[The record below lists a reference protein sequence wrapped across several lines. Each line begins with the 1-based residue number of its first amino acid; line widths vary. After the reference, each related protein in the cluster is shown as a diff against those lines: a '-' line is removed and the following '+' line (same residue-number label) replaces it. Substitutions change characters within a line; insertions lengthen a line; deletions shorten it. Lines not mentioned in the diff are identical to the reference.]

1 MALEDNITEKYE
13 TWSNREMVIAE
24 HLRNLYNAQKGFS
37 TVLVL
42 FRFSAKDSAIYA
54 GWADF
59 LTDMMTV
66 LKQAE
71 IKTTKLKSL
80 KKQDGS
86 TQKGFSLDYDIIH
99 DKVIKVKE
107 MMILSAIESDDF
119 SSADSLYEYDKVLS
133 LIGQL
138 YDKLGYSSPERKVVR
153 TGILS
158 DIQIEDA
165 SAEGMEI
172 QSD

>member
-1 MALEDNITEKYE
+1 MVLEDNITEKYE

-24 HLRNLYNAQKGFS
+24 HLRNLYNAQRGFS

-42 FRFSAKDSAIYA
+42 FRFSAKDSAIYS

-80 KKQDGS
+80 KKQDGGV
-86 TQKGFSLDYDIIH
+86 QKGFSLDYDKIH
-99 DKVIKVKE
+99 TKIDTVKK
-107 MMILSAIESDDF
+107 MMISSAIASDGF
-119 SSADSLYEYDKVLS
+119 SSTDSLYEYDRVLS
-133 LIGQL
+133 MVGQL
-138 YDKLGYSSPERKVVR
+138 YDKLGYSSPERMVR
-153 TGILS
+153 TTGILS

-165 SAEGMEI
+165 NAGGIEI
-172 QSD
+172 Q

>member
-1 MALEDNITEKYE
+1 MVLEDNITEKYE

-24 HLRNLYNAQKGFS
+24 HLRNLYKDQRGFS

-42 FRFSAKDSAIYA
+42 FRFSTKDAAIYS
-54 GWADF
+54 GWAD
-59 LTDMMTV
+59 LLNDMMTV

-86 TQKGFSLDYDIIH
+86 VQKGFSIDYDTIH
-99 DKVIKVKE
+99 TKIGTVKE
-107 MMILSAIESDDF
+107 MMIRSAIESDGF
-119 SSADSLYEYDKVLS
+119 TSTDSLYEYDSVLS
-133 LIGQL
+133 MIGQL
-138 YDKLGYSSPERKVVR
+138 YDKLGYSSPERMVR
-153 TGILS
+153 TTGILS

-165 SAEGMEI
+165 DADGIEI
-172 QSD
+172 Q